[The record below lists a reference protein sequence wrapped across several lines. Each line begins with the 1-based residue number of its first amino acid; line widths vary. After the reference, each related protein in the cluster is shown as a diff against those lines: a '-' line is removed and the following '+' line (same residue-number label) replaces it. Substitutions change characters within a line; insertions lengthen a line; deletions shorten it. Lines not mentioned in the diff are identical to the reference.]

1 MQTLQFGLL
10 VFFFFCINI
19 NNNKCK
25 SNLKEVLKKLC
36 SKVTLMIMGGKK
48 KKRKSIYSSHG
59 VAIVLKKLEKFKLTV
74 P

>member
-1 MQTLQFGLL
+1 
-10 VFFFFCINI
+10 
-19 NNNKCK
+19 
-25 SNLKEVLKKLC
+25 
-36 SKVTLMIMGGKK
+36 VTLMIMGGKK